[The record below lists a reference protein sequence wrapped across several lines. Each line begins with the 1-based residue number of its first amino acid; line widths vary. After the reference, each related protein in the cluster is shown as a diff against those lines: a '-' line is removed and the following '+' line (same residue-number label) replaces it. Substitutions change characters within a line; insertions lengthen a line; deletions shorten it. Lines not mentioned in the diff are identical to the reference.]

1 MKPMIRV
8 LELFIDE
15 LYIDEVFIDEVPLVN
30 SSGKKL
36 EPYDESDDRGG
47 LLCAVA
53 KGGFRP
59 VAIVRLATKAKSCFL
74 IFTR

>member
-47 LLCAVA
+47 
-53 KGGFRP
+53 
-59 VAIVRLATKAKSCFL
+59 ATLRSGQ
-74 IFTR
+74 RRV